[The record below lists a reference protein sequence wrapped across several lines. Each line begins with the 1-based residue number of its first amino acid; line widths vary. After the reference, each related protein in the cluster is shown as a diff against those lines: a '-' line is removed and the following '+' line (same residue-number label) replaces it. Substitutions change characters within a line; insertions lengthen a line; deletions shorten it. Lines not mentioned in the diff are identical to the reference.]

1 MWKIRNIIIK
11 SEIFNGLIKM
21 KQELIKVDGMT
32 CNHCV
37 QTITK
42 ALKKISGLNSI
53 DVSLDSKEVNVLY
66 NENETNLQEI
76 TKKIV
81 EVGFELSKD

>member
-1 MWKIRNIIIK
+1 MLKIRNIIIK

>member
-1 MWKIRNIIIK
+1 
-11 SEIFNGLIKM
+11 M
-21 KQELIKVDGMT
+21 KQELIKVEGMT
-32 CNHCV
+32 CQHCV

-53 DVSLDSKEVNVLY
+53 DVSLDNKEVNVRFD
-66 NENETNLQEI
+66 ENETNLQEI

-81 EVGFELSKD
+81 EVGFELPEN